1 MTVGELLRRIDS
13 RELTAWAAYER
24 VAGPLGPERLDI
36 LAAIIAAT
44 IANANRTKKGKAFK
58 PADFMPNWGQA
69 TRAAQPQTEHDHLR
83 LIRGLNRAFGGEER
97 G

>member
-36 LAAIIAAT
+36 LAAIIAST
-44 IANANRTKKGKAFK
+44 IANANRTKKGKALK
-58 PADFMPNWGQA
+58 PADFMPDWEKA
-69 TRAAQPQTEHDHLR
+69 SRSARPQTEHDHLR
-83 LIRGLNRAFGGEER
+83 LIRSLNRAFGGKER
-97 G
+97 